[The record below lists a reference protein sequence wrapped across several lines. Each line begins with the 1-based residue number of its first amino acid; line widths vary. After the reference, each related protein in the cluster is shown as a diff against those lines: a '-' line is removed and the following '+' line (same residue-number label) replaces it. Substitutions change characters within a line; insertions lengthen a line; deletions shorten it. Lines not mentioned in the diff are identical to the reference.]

1 MSLWLAHDSC
11 NVTCSEAVIGT
22 ASASP
27 IAGTRKG
34 DNGRSRCEK
43 QFRVTVAIKVE
54 LERGGNFLFASCTVI
69 ESVFGANSGAVYII
83 AVIACFNGNGSLAAV
98 PVETIS

>member
-1 MSLWLAHDSC
+1 
-11 NVTCSEAVIGT
+11 
-22 ASASP
+22 
-27 IAGTRKG
+27 
-34 DNGRSRCEK
+34 
-43 QFRVTVAIKVE
+43 
-54 LERGGNFLFASCTVI
+54 VI